1 MISINNKLFDEP
13 LTIDNETLLTVVI
26 EDKKTYRYFLNSLK
40 NQLLNDTE
48 EFELYY
54 DGQMKLFNKY
64 VYLISDPLFFELDD
78 KKTNSFIQKE
88 TVSSLT
94 EEQIYNYKD
103 IIRSI
108 NDWIKE
114 ATINLDFSVEYSEEM
129 DIATFLKSFN
139 LRISKSINKDVELF
153 LKNIKILSF
162 VTKAKIFFITNLH
175 QFFDKNE
182 LEIILKE
189 LLLNDIRV
197 VSVESSLIF
206 EKSSK
211 DHFILID
218 KDLAEL
224 HINFE

>member
-13 LTIDNETLLTVVI
+13 LTIDNETLLTIVI

-40 NQLLNDTE
+40 NQLINDTE

-54 DGQMKLFNKY
+54 DGQMKIFNKNI
-64 VYLISDPLFFELDD
+64 YLITDPLFFELDD

-94 EEQIYNYKD
+94 EDQIYSYKN
-103 IIRSI
+103 IIQSI
-108 NDWIKE
+108 NDWMKE
-114 ATINLDFSVEYSEEM
+114 VTINLDFSVEYSEEM
-129 DIATFLKSFN
+129 DISTFLKSFN
-139 LRISKSINKDVELF
+139 LRISKSVNKDVELF

-162 VTKAKIFFITNLH
+162 VTRTKIFFISNLH
-175 QFFDKNE
+175 QFFNKNE
-182 LEIILKE
+182 LEIIFKE
-189 LLLNDIRV
+189 LLLNDIRI
-197 VSVESSLIF
+197 VSLESSLIF

-211 DHFILID
+211 DRFVLID